1 MDYPQDGFE
10 LLKLFGDIENAG
22 YVNAVVLTDAA
33 VGFSVQ
39 RTYPDNIKFKPAK
52 TAEGKD
58 DSIACIWV
66 VYESKKQSSKNLPV
80 PIRFRIGLMSKY
92 RARHFFDDDD
102 LDPEKPTK
110 VSLAASLGT
119 PQPIELNLRDGYF
132 FDPHTGGLVN
142 EQGTAVRG
150 VDALDEIYQAHCD
163 TVHPVKGLGIRSK
176 QATHSFSRNVLDKLI
191 DSSKWCLKNLFGRTL
206 NERPDRSSY
215 FDGYKGQDFG
225 KLSEDCIE
233 VVGYKVPKRVLGL
246 FIVLSAATAYFLYP
260 IEERSY
266 ADIVVHSE
274 VLLTIHCLT
283 GLLFLDVIIPH
294 MIFALVNGLIYIRKR
309 YVNWLLKSIAG

>member
-1 MDYPQDGFE
+1 MIYPKDGFE

-22 YVNAVVLTDAA
+22 YVNPVVLTDANA
-33 VGFSVQ
+33 GFSVQ
-39 RTYPDNIKFKPAK
+39 RTYPSDIKFKPAK
-52 TAEGKD
+52 TSKGKD
-58 DSIACIWV
+58 DGIACIWV
-66 VYESKKQSSKNLPV
+66 VYESKKQSTKNLPV
-80 PIRFRIGLMSKY
+80 PIRFRIGLISKY
-92 RARHFFDDDD
+92 RARHFFDEDD
-102 LDPEKPTK
+102 LDPEKPTLM
-110 VSLAASLGT
+110 SLAASQRS

-142 EQGTAVRG
+142 EHGCSVRG
-150 VDALDEIYQAHCD
+150 IDALDEIYQAHCD

-176 QATHSFSRNVLDKLI
+176 QAAHSFSRNLLDKLI

-206 NERPDRSSY
+206 NERTDRSSY

-246 FIVLSAATAYFLYP
+246 FIILSAATAYFLYP
-260 IEERSY
+260 FEERSY

-274 VLLTIHCLT
+274 VLLTIHCLA
-283 GLLFLDVIIPH
+283 GLLFLDVIVPH
-294 MIFALVNGLIYIRKR
+294 LMFAIVNALIKSRKR
-309 YVNWLLKSIAG
+309 YMNWLLKSIAG